1 MAGVTAGQT
10 QAHHREHQEHAKFSH
25 GQTVIEFVSAA
36 RVVHVFYQ
44 SAMPEKAKYL
54 KGQLLLDSGELHGS
68 FFQRTVLLVCQ
79 HDAEGAFGLVLNRTS
94 GSKAGE
100 MIVADLPELLKEQPI
115 FMGGPVQPS
124 ALSFLHTDSFLPEAT
139 VLPNLSLGHSL
150 DALVEIGESFSPTR
164 KVKLFAGYAGW
175 SPGQLESEMKRK
187 AWLTHPASLELI
199 FDTPAEKLWQ
209 LVLQRKGDWQNR
221 LLAQSPEDLS
231 WN

>member
-1 MAGVTAGQT
+1 
-10 QAHHREHQEHAKFSH
+10 
-25 GQTVIEFVSAA
+25 
-36 RVVHVFYQ
+36 
-44 SAMPEKAKYL
+44 MPEKAKYL

-79 HDAEGAFGLVLNRTS
+79 HDAEGAFGLVLNRAS